1 MTQGKR
7 LLSTLNTR
15 KDDARKQATA
25 GFVPLLLV
33 TNLARFL
40 KKKKKTRTKKNKTK
54 KNPIDFKGNR
64 NHEKI
69 STLRKW
75 SNFTIA
81 IATLGNWLKKPTHQ
95 LFNQREATPTPIE
108 ARTRG
113 FFPAL
118 CTRYR
123 YVIARNSK

>member
-1 MTQGKR
+1 MTHGKR
-7 LLSTLNTR
+7 LLPTLNTR
-15 KDDARKQATA
+15 KDDARKQAIA

-33 TNLARFL
+33 TYLARFL
-40 KKKKKTRTKKNKTK
+40 KKKKKLGQKKQKK

-64 NHEKI
+64 NHGKI

-81 IATLGNWLKKPTHQ
+81 IATLGNWLKKPTRQ
-95 LFNQREATPTPIE
+95 FFNQREATPKPR
-108 ARTRG
+108 AACTRG

-118 CTRYR
+118 RAHYR
-123 YVIARNSK
+123 YVIDRNSK